1 MYWTGVFVLFVISLI
16 SLFIIAYTTKSL
28 SVTTTV
34 VLGIIFPFTSWA
46 GVIVIGIIS
55 SICLLYFL
63 AMKGS
68 EIMIWKSKDY

>member
-16 SLFIIAYTTKSL
+16 SLFIIAYKTKSL

-34 VLGIIFPFTSWA
+34 LLGIVFPFTSWA
-46 GVIVIGIIS
+46 GVIVVSIIFTFN
-55 SICLLYFL
+55 LLFFL
-63 AMKGS
+63 VMKGS